1 MTKEIIICKIK
12 IINILAMRGIL
23 CITVLFFFVM
33 CIVLVTLLIFLIN
46 KKYVPSIV
54 LACIAI
60 LLYVATNWNELFKLY
75 VYIIN

>member
-1 MTKEIIICKIK
+1 MYNSI
-12 IINILAMRGIL
+12 
-23 CITVLFFFVM
+23 VFFVM
-33 CIVLVTLLIFLIN
+33 CIVLVALLIFLIN